1 MSDEW
6 YYDVSTGEVSKGK
19 VPNALNRMGPY
30 PDRETALRALE
41 IAAERNKAAD
51 EAEDEWKND

>member
-30 PDRETALRALE
+30 PDEATARRALA
-41 IAAERNKAAD
+41 IAAERNATAD
-51 EAEDEWKND
+51 AEDEDD